1 MAKNVYIFTIYNRE
15 EIEKM
20 LITCHNCET
29 IFQIEKS
36 KIDPEGQ
43 QVRCSV
49 CSHVWTVSFNDG
61 NERTHPKLNLTRAD
75 GFSETKA
82 QEFQGPKLR
91 HDSVVKKKEKKPI
104 FLGRFFWIIVICA
117 ILFAGSYVSIIYRTT
132 VTAYF
137 PAAEMIFKMAGLNI
151 SYSAE
156 NLSIE
161 DLQIDWK
168 EDILRVR
175 GNIFNNS
182 LMRIHT
188 LPVKISIV
196 DPSGLLLSTHEIW
209 PDKAII
215 DASDFVSFFAQIT
228 IDADEKAEI
237 QVDFTSK

>member
-1 MAKNVYIFTIYNRE
+1 
-15 EIEKM
+15 M

-29 IFQIEKS
+29 IFQIDKS

-49 CSHVWTVSFNDG
+49 CAHVWTVSSDAG
-61 NERTHPKLNLTRAD
+61 NEITRPKLALSRDDSISA
-75 GFSETKA
+75 ETTAHKLD
-82 QEFQGPKLR
+82 GPKLKQ
-91 HDSVVKKKEKKPI
+91 DSPINKKDTPSNFFGWLKWA
-104 FLGRFFWIIVICA
+104 LGICA
-117 ILFAGSYVSIIYRTT
+117 MLIVFIYASIIYRTT

-137 PAAEMIFKMAGLNI
+137 PAIIPIFERAGLDM

-156 NLSIE
+156 NLVIE

-175 GNIFNNS
+175 GNIHNNS
-182 LMRIHT
+182 LIRIHT
-188 LPVKISIV
+188 LPLKISVV

-215 DASDFVSFFAQIT
+215 DASNSIPFFAQIT

-237 QVDFTSK
+237 QVDFVSK